1 MHELIT
7 CCIVAALIF
16 IMLVLIMFVLNYD
29 FLIGYRNSK
38 FLDDYLKEDTK
49 DEQKLP
55 ANTDQSSH

>member
-1 MHELIT
+1 MHEFIT

-16 IMLVLIMFVLNYD
+16 IMLVIIMFVLNYD

-38 FLDDYLKEDTK
+38 FFDDYLKEDT
-49 DEQKLP
+49 DEQRLP

>member
-1 MHELIT
+1 MHEFIT
-7 CCIVAALIF
+7 CCIVAALIL

-38 FLDDYLKEDTK
+38 FLDDYLKEDT
-49 DEQKLP
+49 DEQRLP

>member
-1 MHELIT
+1 MHEFLT

-38 FLDDYLKEDTK
+38 FLDDYLKEYT
-49 DEQKLP
+49 DEQRVP

>member
-1 MHELIT
+1 MHEFLT

-16 IMLVLIMFVLNYD
+16 IMLVLVMFVLNYG

-38 FLDDYLKEDTK
+38 FLDDYLKEDT
-49 DEQKLP
+49 DEQRLP

>member
-1 MHELIT
+1 
-7 CCIVAALIF
+7 
-16 IMLVLIMFVLNYD
+16 MLVIIMFVLNYD

-55 ANTDQSSH
+55 ADTDQSSH

>member
-1 MHELIT
+1 MHEFLT

-38 FLDDYLKEDTK
+38 FLDDYLKEDI
-49 DEQKLP
+49 DEQRLP
-55 ANTDQSSH
+55 ANTDKSSH

>member
-1 MHELIT
+1 MHEFIT
-7 CCIVAALIF
+7 CCIVAASIF

-38 FLDDYLKEDTK
+38 FLDDYLKEDT
-49 DEQKLP
+49 DEQRLP

>member
-1 MHELIT
+1 MHEFLT

-16 IMLVLIMFVLNYD
+16 LMLVIIMFVLNYD

>member
-1 MHELIT
+1 MHEFLT

-16 IMLVLIMFVLNYD
+16 IMLALIMFVLNYD

-38 FLDDYLKEDTK
+38 FLDDYLKEDI
-49 DEQKLP
+49 DEQRLP

>member
-1 MHELIT
+1 MHELLT

-16 IMLVLIMFVLNYD
+16 IMLVLIMFVLNYS

-38 FLDDYLKEDTK
+38 FLDDYLKEDT
-49 DEQKLP
+49 DEQRLP

>member
-1 MHELIT
+1 MHEFLT

-16 IMLVLIMFVLNYD
+16 LMLVIIMFVLNYN

-38 FLDDYLKEDTK
+38 FLDDYLKEGT

-55 ANTDQSSH
+55 ADTDQSSH

>member
-1 MHELIT
+1 MHEFLT

-16 IMLVLIMFVLNYD
+16 LMLVIIMFVLNYD

-38 FLDDYLKEDTK
+38 FLDDYLKEETK

-55 ANTDQSSH
+55 ADTDQSSH

>member
-1 MHELIT
+1 MHELLT

-16 IMLVLIMFVLNYD
+16 YMLVVVMFVLNYD

-38 FLDDYLKEDTK
+38 FLDDYLKEDT
-49 DEQKLP
+49 DEQRVP

>member
-1 MHELIT
+1 MHELLT

-16 IMLVLIMFVLNYD
+16 IMLVIVMFVLNYD

-38 FLDDYLKEDTK
+38 FLDDYLKEDT

-55 ANTDQSSH
+55 ADTDQSSH

>member
-1 MHELIT
+1 MHEFLT

-38 FLDDYLKEDTK
+38 FLADYLKEDI

>member
-1 MHELIT
+1 MHEFLT

-16 IMLVLIMFVLNYD
+16 IMLVIIMFVLNYD

-55 ANTDQSSH
+55 ADTDQSSH

>member
-1 MHELIT
+1 MHEFLT

-38 FLDDYLKEDTK
+38 FLDEYLKEDI
-49 DEQKLP
+49 DEQSLLV
-55 ANTDQSSH
+55 NTDKSSH

>member
-1 MHELIT
+1 MHEFLT

-16 IMLVLIMFVLNYD
+16 LMLVIIMFVLNYD

-55 ANTDQSSH
+55 TDTDQSSH

>member
-1 MHELIT
+1 MHEFLT

-16 IMLVLIMFVLNYD
+16 LMLVIIMFVLNYD

-55 ANTDQSSH
+55 ADTDQSSH

>member
-1 MHELIT
+1 MHEFIT

-16 IMLVLIMFVLNYD
+16 IMLVIIMFVLNYD

-38 FLDDYLKEDTK
+38 FLDDYLKEDT
-49 DEQKLP
+49 DEQRLL

>member
-1 MHELIT
+1 MHELLT

-38 FLDDYLKEDTK
+38 FLDDYLKEDI
-49 DEQKLP
+49 DEQRVP

>member
-1 MHELIT
+1 MHEFLT

-16 IMLVLIMFVLNYD
+16 LMLVIVMFVLNYD

-55 ANTDQSSH
+55 ADTDQSSH

>member
-1 MHELIT
+1 MHEFLT

-16 IMLVLIMFVLNYD
+16 LMLVIIMFVLNYN

-55 ANTDQSSH
+55 ADTDQSSH

>member
-1 MHELIT
+1 MHEILT

-16 IMLVLIMFVLNYD
+16 IMLVIIMFVLNYD

-38 FLDDYLKEDTK
+38 FLDDYLKEAT

-55 ANTDQSSH
+55 ADTDQSSH

>member
-1 MHELIT
+1 MHEFIT

-38 FLDDYLKEDTK
+38 FLDDYLKEDT
-49 DEQKLP
+49 DEQKLST
-55 ANTDQSSH
+55 NTDQSSH